1 MTMNA
6 RDLRPALHF
15 GESSPQDRGH
25 HEDMS
30 YAVACQHVGEHFGAD
45 APGIVSNCR
54 HAQAGSNFSAT
65 PLMQ

>member
-6 RDLRPALHF
+6 RDLCAPLHF
-15 GESSPQDRGH
+15 SEGATENGRH
-25 HEDMS
+25 HEDVRD
-30 YAVACQHVGEHFGAD
+30 AVTCQHVGKHFGAD
-45 APGIVSNCR
+45 ALGVVSDCC